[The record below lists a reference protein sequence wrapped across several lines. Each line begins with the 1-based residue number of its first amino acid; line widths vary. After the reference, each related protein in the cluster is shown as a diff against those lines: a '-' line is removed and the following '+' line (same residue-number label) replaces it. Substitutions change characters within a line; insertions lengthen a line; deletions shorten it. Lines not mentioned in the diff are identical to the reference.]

1 MVMYWDPSVERTPR
15 NELRS
20 LQERSLRAL
29 LSYVYAHSDFHRKRF
44 KEAAIDPR
52 NINSLEDLRKLPFMV
67 KRDFRDTYPTGMFC
81 VPKNQIVRYHASSGT
96 TGKPTLVGYTR
107 NDITE
112 WSTSLAR
119 GLTSLGIGRGDV
131 MQNAYGYG
139 LFTGGLGFHYA
150 GEMVGAVV
158 LPTGAGT
165 TERQIELMQD
175 LDTTAIACTP
185 SYFLYLCET
194 ARALGVNLRETKLK
208 AGLFGAEPW
217 SEDMRK
223 RIEDNGIKAYD
234 VYGTSELSGPLF
246 TECTSQKGM
255 HVWAD
260 QFLVEVVDP
269 KTGENVSDGERGE
282 LVFTTLKKEALP
294 LIRYR
299 TGDLTTLDSE
309 VCDCGRTHPR
319 IMKML
324 GRVDD
329 MLVIRGIN
337 VFPSQVESALMRIP
351 ELGDNYE
358 LIVDRVHELDTLT
371 VRVEARKEIFADRA
385 SALPALES
393 RVSHVLR
400 NILSI
405 DVKVEIVEPQKIAR
419 SIGKAKRVIDK
430 RKI

>member
-1 MVMYWDPSVERTPR
+1 MEYWNPSVERTPR
-15 NELRS
+15 NELRN
-20 LQERSLRAL
+20 LQEKSLKAL

-52 NINSLEDLRKLPFMV
+52 DINSLEDLRKLPFMV

-81 VPKNQIVRYHASSGT
+81 VPKNQIIRYHASSGT
-96 TGKPTLVGYTR
+96 TGKPIVVGYTR
-107 NDITE
+107 NDIAE

-119 GLTSLGIGRGDV
+119 GLTSIGIGRGDV
-131 MQNAYGYG
+131 LQNAYGYG

-150 GEMVGAVV
+150 GEMIGAVV

-175 LDTTAIACTP
+175 LETTAISCTP

-194 ARALGVNLRETKLK
+194 ARALDVKLQETKLK

-217 SEDMRK
+217 SEDMRR
-223 RIEDNGIKAYD
+223 RIEDNGVKAYD

-246 TECTSQKGM
+246 TECSCQRGM

-309 VCDCGRTHPR
+309 ICECGRTHPR
-319 IMKML
+319 IMKIL
-324 GRVDD
+324 ARVDD

-351 ELGDNYE
+351 ELGENYE
-358 LIVDRVHELDTLT
+358 LIVDRVHELDTMT
-371 VRVEARKEIFADRA
+371 VRVEAKKEVFADNA
-385 SALPALES
+385 IALSALENK
-393 RVSHVLR
+393 VSHVLK
-400 NILSI
+400 NILSL
-405 DVKVEIVEPQKIAR
+405 DVKVEILEPQKLAR
-419 SIGKAKRVIDK
+419 SMGKAKRVSDK

>member
-1 MVMYWDPSVERTPR
+1 MYWDPSVERTPR

-44 KEAAIDPR
+44 KEAVIDPR

-385 SALPALES
+385 SALPALEN

-419 SIGKAKRVIDK
+419 SIGKAKRVTDK

>member
-1 MVMYWDPSVERTPR
+1 MYWDPSVERTPR

>member
-1 MVMYWDPSVERTPR
+1 MYWDPSVERTPR

-371 VRVEARKEIFADRA
+371 VRAEARKEIFADRA

-419 SIGKAKRVIDK
+419 SIGKAKRVTDK

>member
-1 MVMYWDPSVERTPR
+1 MEYWDPSVERTPP

-20 LQERSLRAL
+20 LQEKSLRAL
-29 LSYVYAHSDFHRKRF
+29 LSYVNAHSDFHRKRF
-44 KEAAIDPR
+44 KEAGIDPR
-52 NINSLEDLRKLPFMV
+52 DIKSLEDLRRLPFMV

-81 VPKNQIVRYHASSGT
+81 VPRNQVVRYHASSGT

-175 LDTTAIACTP
+175 LETTAISCTP

-194 ARALGVNLRETKLK
+194 ARTLGVNLRETKLK

-246 TECTSQKGM
+246 TECTYQRGM

-299 TGDLTTLDSE
+299 TGDLTSLDSE

-319 IMKML
+319 IMKIL
-324 GRVDD
+324 ARVDD

-358 LIVDRVHELDTLT
+358 LIVDRVHELDTLA
-371 VRVEARKEIFADRA
+371 VRVEARKEIFADKA
-385 SALPALES
+385 TALPALDS
-393 RVSHVLR
+393 KVSNVLR
-400 NILSI
+400 NILSL
-405 DVKVEIVEPQKIAR
+405 DVKVEILEPQKIAR
-419 SIGKAKRVIDK
+419 SVGKAKRVVDK

>member
-1 MVMYWDPSVERTPR
+1 MYWDPSVERTPR

-44 KEAAIDPR
+44 KEAVIDPR

-419 SIGKAKRVIDK
+419 SIGKAKRVTDK

>member
-1 MVMYWDPSVERTPR
+1 MEYWDPNVERTPP
-15 NELRS
+15 NELKS
-20 LQERSLRAL
+20 LQEKNLRAL
-29 LSYVYAHSDFHRKRF
+29 LSYVYAYSDFHRKRF
-44 KEAAIDPR
+44 KEAGIDPR
-52 NINSLEDLRKLPFMV
+52 DIESLEDLRKLPFMV

-81 VPKNQIVRYHASSGT
+81 VPRNQVVRYHASSGT

-175 LDTTAIACTP
+175 LGTTAISCTP

-246 TECTSQKGM
+246 TECTYQRGM

-299 TGDLTTLDSE
+299 TGDLTSLESE

-319 IMKML
+319 IMKIL
-324 GRVDD
+324 ARVDD

-358 LIVDRVHELDTLT
+358 LIVDRVHELDTLM
-371 VRVEARKEIFADRA
+371 VRVEARKEIFADGA
-385 SALPALES
+385 SALSALES
-393 RVSHVLR
+393 KVSHGLR
-400 NILSI
+400 NILSL
-405 DVKVEIVEPQKIAR
+405 DVKVEILEPQKIAR
-419 SIGKAKRVIDK
+419 SIGKAKRVTDK

>member
-1 MVMYWDPSVERTPR
+1 MYWDPSVEKTPR

-385 SALPALES
+385 SALPALEN

-419 SIGKAKRVIDK
+419 SIGKAKRVTDK

>member
-1 MVMYWDPSVERTPR
+1 
-15 NELRS
+15 
-20 LQERSLRAL
+20 
-29 LSYVYAHSDFHRKRF
+29 
-44 KEAAIDPR
+44 
-52 NINSLEDLRKLPFMV
+52 
-67 KRDFRDTYPTGMFC
+67 
-81 VPKNQIVRYHASSGT
+81 
-96 TGKPTLVGYTR
+96 
-107 NDITE
+107 
-112 WSTSLAR
+112 
-119 GLTSLGIGRGDV
+119 

-246 TECTSQKGM
+246 TECPSQKGM
-255 HVWAD
+255 HIWAD
-260 QFLVEVVDP
+260 QFLVEAIDP

-351 ELGDNYE
+351 ELGDNYQ

-419 SIGKAKRVIDK
+419 SIGKAKRVTDK

>member
-1 MVMYWDPSVERTPR
+1 MYWDPSVERTPR

-385 SALPALES
+385 SALPALEN

-419 SIGKAKRVIDK
+419 SIGKAKRVTDK